1 MLRPVHVVQV
11 QQVLRLLLGLCALA
25 LVGCDSLWTPF
36 RGPNPE
42 HCIASPGRCSEGLVC
57 NPRTKLCEVPPTML
71 SLVAGGLGAAG
82 DGVGVGATF
91 KTPDEV
97 VSDGGDNLYV
107 ADYGNHT
114 IRKVVVSTG
123 VVTTLAGVVGIAGST
138 DGVGATARFN
148 GPLGLAL
155 DAAGTLYVADYFSNT
170 IRKVDISTG
179 TVTTVAGTAG
189 IRGGADGRGGAAQ
202 FDHPY
207 GVAFDGSALYVADSS
222 NHTIRKVLTSTGVV
236 TTIAGSAGVL
246 GSSDGP
252 GATARFNAPS
262 GIASDKAGN
271 LYVVDSSNFTIRK
284 VQVSLGTSDV
294 STLAG
299 GVGMASSLDGAG
311 ASARFNYPYG
321 IASDDPGTLYVAD
334 YFGSTI
340 RKVVV
345 STRVVTTLAG
355 KVNTMGSSDGTGA
368 AAAFNQPNG
377 LAADG
382 TGNLFVADHGN
393 HTIRKI
399 VLATATVSTLAGTA
413 GVQTSPATGGS
424 ADGVG
429 AAVRF
434 RFPYGVVAGDA
445 DTLYV
450 ADTYNHTIRKVDVR
464 TGAVTTL
471 AGAAGTAG
479 TMDGQ
484 GAAARF
490 NLPSAL
496 TADGS
501 GSLYVTDYGNQTIR
515 KVQVGTGAVTT
526 IAGIMGMSGNADG
539 LGAAARFDR
548 PQGIAA
554 DRAGALFVADTGN
567 HTIRRVEVSTGAVT
581 TLAGAPGIAGINDGS
596 GTAARFNNPY
606 GVALDAAGTL
616 YIADYGNHAIRKLTE
631 GPRAVTTI
639 AGVAGLAGSADGTG
653 PTARLN
659 SPAGIAFDGVGSLYI
674 ADSGN
679 RTIRRLD
686 LGDGSVSTVVG
697 TAGAAGVRLGTLPG
711 RLNEAR
717 GVTVSPTGQLFI
729 AESAENAILRVQ

>member
-1 MLRPVHVVQV
+1 ML
-11 QQVLRLLLGLCALA
+11 G
-25 LVGCDSLWTPF
+25 
-36 RGPNPE
+36 
-42 HCIASPGRCSEGLVC
+42 
-57 NPRTKLCEVPPTML
+57 
-71 SLVAGGLGAAG
+71 LVAGGLGAAG
-82 DGVGVGATF
+82 DGVGAEASFNVPSVVVADGVGN
-91 KTPDEV
+91 V
-97 VSDGGDNLYV
+97 YVSDLGS
-107 ADYGNHT
+107 HT
-114 IRKVVVSTG
+114 IRKVEARTG
-123 VVTTLAGVVGIAGST
+123 IVTTLAGQAGMPGSADGI
-138 DGVGATARFN
+138 GATARFN

-155 DAAGTLYVADYFSNT
+155 DGAGALFVSEYFNHT
-170 IRKVDISTG
+170 IRKVDVSTG
-179 TVTTVAGTAG
+179 AVTTLAGTAG
-189 IRGGADGRGGAAQ
+189 VPGSMDGHGAAAR
-202 FDHPY
+202 FNNPY
-207 GVAFDGSALYVADSS
+207 GLAVDGAGALYVADSR
-222 NHTIRKVLTSTGVV
+222 NHAIRKLVLSTGAV
-236 TTIAGSAGVL
+236 TTIAGTAGVS
-246 GSSDGP
+246 GSADGKGSMAQFKDP
-252 GATARFNAPS
+252 TGLAADRAGA
-262 GIASDKAGN
+262 
-271 LYVVDSSNFTIRK
+271 LYVTDTNNHTVRK
-284 VQVSLGTSDV
+284 IALSTGDV
-294 STLAG
+294 TTLAG
-299 GVGMASSLDGAG
+299 TVGMPGNADGAS
-311 ASARFNYPYG
+311 ATARFNYPYG
-321 IASDDPGTLYVAD
+321 IAMDGPGTLYVAD
-334 YFGSTI
+334 YSGQTV
-340 RKVVV
+340 RKVMVD
-345 STRVVTTLAG
+345 TGAVTTLAG
-355 KVNTMGSSDGTGA
+355 KAGIAGSTDGTGA
-368 AAAFNQPNG
+368 TATFNGPNG
-377 LAADG
+377 LATDGAGTLYSADRYS
-382 TGNLFVADHGN
+382 
-393 HTIRKI
+393 HTVRKI

-434 RFPYGVVAGDA
+434 KVPYGVVAVDA

-450 ADTYNHTIRKVDVR
+450 ADTYNHTIRKVDIR

-471 AGAAGTAG
+471 AGAAGAAG
-479 TMDGQ
+479 TVDGQ

-526 IAGIMGMSGNADG
+526 IAGMMGMSGNADG

-554 DRAGALFVADTGN
+554 DRSGALFVADTGN

-631 GPRAVTTI
+631 GPRTVTTI

-697 TAGAAGVRLGTLPG
+697 TAGAAGVRLGSLPG